1 METVRVGSPFWDHKI
16 DEGHSSK
23 INETK
28 FYELINIRNKTPYNF
43 RYTLLIEDFIHK
55 RRTEGYTAKEI
66 DEFIDDC
73 PLCIQQFYTVVKSKT
88 QDLETIKR
96 KFIEEIDICDWHDV
110 MTTNVTGV
118 FLTCKIVLPY
128 MKQNKSGKIVNVS
141 SIAGR
146 HRSPVSGVHYVASKA
161 AIIGFTRQL
170 AFEVAPFG
178 INANT
183 HCPSQTLTPM
193 LRSSMSPEQIEQLE
207 ATIPLHRLASV
218 EEQAGTILFLCSD
231 ASSYMS
237 GAILD
242 VNGGQ
247 I

>member
-1 METVRVGSPFWDHKI
+1 M
-16 DEGHSSK
+16 
-23 INETK
+23 ETK
-28 FYELINIRNKTPYNF
+28 FDFSGKTAVVIGGTSGIGLEVAHQLNFCGAQTFVASRNEPRALSSAKFIKCDVREESQVQYLVDEVIRQAGTIDILINSMAINQCRP
-43 RYTLLIEDFIHK
+43 
-55 RRTEGYTAKEI
+55 
-66 DEFIDDC
+66 
-73 PLCIQQFYTVVKSKT
+73 
-88 QDLETIKR
+88 
-96 KFIEEIDICDWHDV
+96 IEEIDLSDWQDV
-110 MTTNVTGV
+110 ITTNITGI

-128 MKQNKSGKIVNVS
+128 MKQRQSGKIVNVS

>member
-1 METVRVGSPFWDHKI
+1 MD
-16 DEGHSSK
+16 
-23 INETK
+23 TK
-28 FYELINIRNKTPYNF
+28 FDFSEKTAIVIGGTSGIGLEVANQLNYSGARTFVASRNERKTMSSTEFIKCDVREELQVKKMVAEIIRQTGTIDILINSMAINQCRP
-43 RYTLLIEDFIHK
+43 
-55 RRTEGYTAKEI
+55 
-66 DEFIDDC
+66 
-73 PLCIQQFYTVVKSKT
+73 
-88 QDLETIKR
+88 
-96 KFIEEIDICDWHDV
+96 IEEIDICDWHDV

-146 HRSPVSGVHYVASKA
+146 HRSLVSGVHYVASKA

-178 INANT
+178 INVNV

-193 LRSSMSPEQIEQLE
+193 LKQSMSPEQIEQLE

-218 EEQAGTILFLCSD
+218 EEQASTILFLCSD

-237 GAILD
+237 GATLD

-247 I
+247 L